1 MRIIYMGTPDFAVP
15 SLEILLENG
24 FEVVAVVTAPDKP
37 AGRGLQLQSSP
48 VKRCAEEHSIP
59 VLQPE
64 KLKHPDFLATLAGFQ
79 ADLQVVVAFRMLP
92 EVVWNM
98 QRLGT
103 INLHASLLPAYRG
116 AAPIQWAIIDGA
128 KVTGVTTFFLQHAI
142 DTGNIILQQ
151 EVAISEDDDAGSLHD
166 KLMHTGSQV
175 VLKSVQMIAQG
186 NIVTT
191 PQEEGDYPRAPK
203 IFREDCQIN
212 WEQPAGVVRN
222 FIRGLS
228 PYPGA
233 YTDFAGKQL
242 KVFRCIIEPAT
253 DEVPPGQMQTDYSSY
268 IKYRATDGWVS
279 VTDIQWHGKKRMET
293 STFLRGYRP

>member
-1 MRIIYMGTPDFAVP
+1 
-15 SLEILLENG
+15 
-24 FEVVAVVTAPDKP
+24 
-37 AGRGLQLQSSP
+37 
-48 VKRCAEEHSIP
+48 
-59 VLQPE
+59 
-64 KLKHPDFLATLAGFQ
+64 
-79 ADLQVVVAFRMLP
+79 
-92 EVVWNM
+92 
-98 QRLGT
+98 
-103 INLHASLLPAYRG
+103 
-116 AAPIQWAIIDGA
+116 
-128 KVTGVTTFFLQHAI
+128 
-142 DTGNIILQQ
+142 
-151 EVAISEDDDAGSLHD
+151 
-166 KLMHTGSQV
+166 
-175 VLKSVQMIAQG
+175 MIAQG